1 MTEIK
6 GISVDEWK
14 KKICEETERL
24 RPQLIQLSHS
34 IHDEPEIG
42 FQEFKSSAKICDF
55 LEKQGFE
62 TERGYC
68 DLPTSFKAV
77 KKGSGKGPV
86 VAFLAEYDA
95 LKDIGHACGHHMQ
108 GPSVIGAA
116 LALKDTCKEQSYKIV
131 VYGTPAEETIGGKI
145 IMQEKGCFQDIDIA
159 LMMHAAPT
167 TCVDLRCMA
176 LECFYVNFHGVE
188 SHAAMSPDKGKS
200 AFDAALLS
208 FQGIEF
214 LREHVKEDS
223 RMHYTVLDAGGPSN
237 IVPGRTRAEYTLRS
251 YSTDYLENVIVP
263 RFYDIIKGAC
273 LMTGTTYDIER
284 SYPFKAK
291 IPCITLN
298 DLIMENARQFDAPQ
312 ITGPREKTGSTDF
325 GNVMYDVP
333 GCCIR
338 TAFVPEGTSA
348 HSKEYLD
355 AGKTDKAHAALRSGS
370 EILAGTCV
378 DILENPELLQKI
390 KEEFQERKKK
400 EQLMK

>member
-1 MTEIK
+1 MKKEHIK
-6 GISVDEWK
+6 HALEAYLPELTAIADQIYDLAEPGMEEFQSSKLLADYLQNHGFTVEMGIA
-14 KKICEETERL
+14 
-24 RPQLIQLSHS
+24 
-34 IHDEPEIG
+34 G
-42 FQEFKSSAKICDF
+42 
-55 LEKQGFE
+55 
-62 TERGYC
+62 
-68 DLPTSFKAV
+68 LPTAFRAVYEQGEGGPSF
-77 KKGSGKGPV
+77 G
-86 VAFLAEYDA
+86 FLAEYDA

-116 LALKDTCKEQSYKIV
+116 LALKDICKEQSYKIV

-159 LMMHAAPT
+159 LMMHAAPA

-237 IVPGRTRAEYTLRS
+237 IVQGRTRAEYTLRS

-298 DLIMENARQFDAPQ
+298 DLIMENAGQFDAPQ

>member
-1 MTEIK
+1 MKKEHIK
-6 GISVDEWK
+6 HALEAYLPELTAMADQIYDLAEPGMEEFQSSKLLADYLQNHGFTVEMGIA
-14 KKICEETERL
+14 
-24 RPQLIQLSHS
+24 
-34 IHDEPEIG
+34 G
-42 FQEFKSSAKICDF
+42 
-55 LEKQGFE
+55 
-62 TERGYC
+62 
-68 DLPTSFKAV
+68 LPTAFRAVYEQGEGGPSF
-77 KKGSGKGPV
+77 G
-86 VAFLAEYDA
+86 FLAEYDA

-116 LALKDTCKEQSYKIV
+116 LALKDICKEQSYKIV

-298 DLIMENARQFDAPQ
+298 DLIMENAGQFDAPQ

-400 EQLMK
+400 EQLIK

>member
-1 MTEIK
+1 MTKEHIK
-6 GISVDEWK
+6 HALEAYLPELTAMADQIYDLAEPGMEEFQSSKLLADYLQNHGFTVEMGIA
-14 KKICEETERL
+14 
-24 RPQLIQLSHS
+24 
-34 IHDEPEIG
+34 G
-42 FQEFKSSAKICDF
+42 
-55 LEKQGFE
+55 
-62 TERGYC
+62 
-68 DLPTSFKAV
+68 LPTAFRAVYEQGEGGPSF
-77 KKGSGKGPV
+77 G
-86 VAFLAEYDA
+86 FLAEYDA

-116 LALKDTCKEQSYKIV
+116 LALKDICQEQSYKIV

-298 DLIMENARQFDAPQ
+298 DLIMENARQVDAPQ

>member
-1 MTEIK
+1 MKKEHIK
-6 GISVDEWK
+6 HALEAYLPELTAMADQIYDLAEPGMEEFQSIKLLADYLQNHGFTVEMGIA
-14 KKICEETERL
+14 
-24 RPQLIQLSHS
+24 
-34 IHDEPEIG
+34 G
-42 FQEFKSSAKICDF
+42 
-55 LEKQGFE
+55 
-62 TERGYC
+62 
-68 DLPTSFKAV
+68 LPTAFRAVYEQGEGGPSF
-77 KKGSGKGPV
+77 G
-86 VAFLAEYDA
+86 FLAEYDA

-116 LALKDTCKEQSYKIV
+116 LALKDICKEQSYKIV

-176 LECFYVNFHGVE
+176 LECFYGNFHGVE

-298 DLIMENARQFDAPQ
+298 DLIMENAGQFDAP
-312 ITGPREKTGSTDF
+312 
-325 GNVMYDVP
+325 
-333 GCCIR
+333 
-338 TAFVPEGTSA
+338 
-348 HSKEYLD
+348 H
-355 AGKTDKAHAALRSGS
+355 GKRPVLQ
-370 EILAGTCV
+370 ILAMSCTMFLAAASVQHLCQK
-378 DILENPELLQKI
+378 ELPPI
-390 KEEFQERKKK
+390 PRNT
-400 EQLMK
+400 

>member
-1 MTEIK
+1 MKKEHIK
-6 GISVDEWK
+6 HALEAYLPELTAMADQIYDLAEPGLEEFQSSKLLADYLQNHGFTVEMGIA
-14 KKICEETERL
+14 
-24 RPQLIQLSHS
+24 
-34 IHDEPEIG
+34 G
-42 FQEFKSSAKICDF
+42 
-55 LEKQGFE
+55 
-62 TERGYC
+62 
-68 DLPTSFKAV
+68 LPTAFRAVYEQGEGGPSF
-77 KKGSGKGPV
+77 G
-86 VAFLAEYDA
+86 FLAEYDA

-116 LALKDTCKEQSYKIV
+116 LALKDICKEQSYKIV

-251 YSTDYLENVIVP
+251 YSTDYLEKVIVP

-298 DLIMENARQFDAPQ
+298 DLIMENAGQFDAPQ

>member
-1 MTEIK
+1 MKKEHITYALEAYLPELTAMADQIYDLAEPGMEEFQSSK
-6 GISVDEWK
+6 LLADYLQNHGFTVEMGIA
-14 KKICEETERL
+14 
-24 RPQLIQLSHS
+24 
-34 IHDEPEIG
+34 G
-42 FQEFKSSAKICDF
+42 
-55 LEKQGFE
+55 
-62 TERGYC
+62 
-68 DLPTSFKAV
+68 LPTAFRAVYEQGEGGPSF
-77 KKGSGKGPV
+77 G
-86 VAFLAEYDA
+86 FLAEYDA

-116 LALKDTCKEQSYKIV
+116 LALKDICKEQSHKIV

-298 DLIMENARQFDAPQ
+298 DLIMENAGQFDAPQ

-370 EILAGTCV
+370 EILAATCV

>member
-1 MTEIK
+1 MKTEQIRQALTAYLPELTAMADQIYDLAEPGMEEFQSSK
-6 GISVDEWK
+6 LLAEYLQNHGFTVEMGIA
-14 KKICEETERL
+14 
-24 RPQLIQLSHS
+24 
-34 IHDEPEIG
+34 G
-42 FQEFKSSAKICDF
+42 
-55 LEKQGFE
+55 
-62 TERGYC
+62 
-68 DLPTSFKAV
+68 LPTAFRAVYEQGEGGPSF
-77 KKGSGKGPV
+77 G
-86 VAFLAEYDA
+86 FLAEYDA
-95 LKDIGHACGHHMQ
+95 LKNIGHACGHHMQ
-108 GPSVIGAA
+108 GPSIIGAA
-116 LALKDTCKEQSYKIV
+116 LALRDTCKEQSYKIV

-145 IMQEKGCFQDIDIA
+145 IMQEKGCFKDIDIA
-159 LMMHAAPT
+159 LMMHAAPS

-188 SHAAMSPDKGKS
+188 SHAAMSPERGKS

-251 YSTDYLENVIVP
+251 YSTDYLEDVIVP

-291 IPCITLN
+291 IPCIALN

-312 ITGPREKTGSTDF
+312 ITEPREKTGSTDF

-338 TAFVPEGTSA
+338 TAFVLEGTSA

-355 AGKTDKAHAALRSGS
+355 AGKTEKAHEALRSGS
-370 EILAGTCV
+370 EILAGTCM
-378 DILENPELLQKI
+378 DILENPELLQKM
-390 KEEFQERKKK
+390 KEEFQERKKQ

>member
-1 MTEIK
+1 MKKEHIK
-6 GISVDEWK
+6 HALEAYLPELTAMADQIYGLAEPGMEEFQSSKLLADYLQNHGFTVEMGIA
-14 KKICEETERL
+14 
-24 RPQLIQLSHS
+24 
-34 IHDEPEIG
+34 G
-42 FQEFKSSAKICDF
+42 
-55 LEKQGFE
+55 
-62 TERGYC
+62 
-68 DLPTSFKAV
+68 LPTAFRAVYEQGEGGPSF
-77 KKGSGKGPV
+77 G
-86 VAFLAEYDA
+86 FLAEYDA

-116 LALKDTCKEQSYKIV
+116 LALKDICQEQSYKIV

-298 DLIMENARQFDAPQ
+298 DLIMENAGQFDAPQ

>member
-1 MTEIK
+1 MKKEHIK
-6 GISVDEWK
+6 HALEAYLPELTAMADQIYDLAEPGMEEFQSSKLLADYLQNHGFTVEMGIA
-14 KKICEETERL
+14 
-24 RPQLIQLSHS
+24 
-34 IHDEPEIG
+34 G
-42 FQEFKSSAKICDF
+42 
-55 LEKQGFE
+55 
-62 TERGYC
+62 
-68 DLPTSFKAV
+68 LPTAFRAVYEQGEGGPSF
-77 KKGSGKGPV
+77 G
-86 VAFLAEYDA
+86 FLAEYDA

-116 LALKDTCKEQSYKIV
+116 LALKDICKEQSYKIV

-208 FQGIEF
+208 FHGIEF

-251 YSTDYLENVIVP
+251 YSTDYLEKVIVP

-298 DLIMENARQFDAPQ
+298 DLIMENAGQFDAPQ

>member
-1 MTEIK
+1 MKKEHITYALEAYLPELTAMADQIYDLAEPGMEEFQSSK
-6 GISVDEWK
+6 LLADYLQNHGFTVEMGIA
-14 KKICEETERL
+14 
-24 RPQLIQLSHS
+24 
-34 IHDEPEIG
+34 G
-42 FQEFKSSAKICDF
+42 
-55 LEKQGFE
+55 
-62 TERGYC
+62 
-68 DLPTSFKAV
+68 LPTAFRAVYEQGEGGPSF
-77 KKGSGKGPV
+77 G
-86 VAFLAEYDA
+86 FLAEYDA

-116 LALKDTCKEQSYKIV
+116 LALKDICKEQSYKIV

-298 DLIMENARQFDAPQ
+298 DLIMENAGQFDAPQ

-370 EILAGTCV
+370 EILAATCV

>member
-1 MTEIK
+1 MKKEHIK
-6 GISVDEWK
+6 HALEAYLPELTAIADQIYDLAEPGMEEFQSSKLLADYLQNHGFTVEMGIA
-14 KKICEETERL
+14 
-24 RPQLIQLSHS
+24 
-34 IHDEPEIG
+34 G
-42 FQEFKSSAKICDF
+42 
-55 LEKQGFE
+55 
-62 TERGYC
+62 
-68 DLPTSFKAV
+68 LPTAFRAVYEQGEGGPSF
-77 KKGSGKGPV
+77 G
-86 VAFLAEYDA
+86 FLAEYDA

-116 LALKDTCKEQSYKIV
+116 LALKDICKEQSYKIV

-298 DLIMENARQFDAPQ
+298 DLIMENAGQFDAPQ

-400 EQLMK
+400 EKLMK

>member
-1 MTEIK
+1 MKKEHIK
-6 GISVDEWK
+6 HALEAYLPELTAMADQIYDLAEPGMEEFQSSKLLADYLQNHGFTVEMGIA
-14 KKICEETERL
+14 
-24 RPQLIQLSHS
+24 
-34 IHDEPEIG
+34 G
-42 FQEFKSSAKICDF
+42 
-55 LEKQGFE
+55 
-62 TERGYC
+62 
-68 DLPTSFKAV
+68 LPTAFRAVYEQGEGGPSF
-77 KKGSGKGPV
+77 G
-86 VAFLAEYDA
+86 FLAEYDA

-116 LALKDTCKEQSYKIV
+116 LALKDICQEQSYKIV

-159 LMMHAAPT
+159 LMMHAAPA

-298 DLIMENARQFDAPQ
+298 DLIMENAGQFDAPQ

>member
-1 MTEIK
+1 MKTEQIRQALTAYLPELTAMADQIYDLAEPGMEEFQSSK
-6 GISVDEWK
+6 LLAEYLQNHGFTVEMGIA
-14 KKICEETERL
+14 
-24 RPQLIQLSHS
+24 
-34 IHDEPEIG
+34 G
-42 FQEFKSSAKICDF
+42 
-55 LEKQGFE
+55 
-62 TERGYC
+62 
-68 DLPTSFKAV
+68 LPTAFRAVYEQGEGGPSF
-77 KKGSGKGPV
+77 G
-86 VAFLAEYDA
+86 FLAEYDA
-95 LKDIGHACGHHMQ
+95 LKNIGHACGHHMQ
-108 GPSVIGAA
+108 GPSIIGAA
-116 LALKDTCKEQSYKIV
+116 LALRDTCKEQSYKIV

-145 IMQEKGCFQDIDIA
+145 IMQEKGCFKDIDIA
-159 LMMHAAPT
+159 LMMHAAPS

-188 SHAAMSPDKGKS
+188 SHAAMSPERGKS

-251 YSTDYLENVIVP
+251 YSTDYLEDVIVP

-291 IPCITLN
+291 IPCIALN

-312 ITGPREKTGSTDF
+312 ITEPREKTGSTDF

-355 AGKTDKAHAALRSGS
+355 AGKTEKAHEALRSGS
-370 EILAGTCV
+370 EILAGTCM
-378 DILENPELLQKI
+378 DILENPELLQKM
-390 KEEFQERKKK
+390 KEEFQERKKQ

>member
-1 MTEIK
+1 MKKEHIK
-6 GISVDEWK
+6 HALEAYLPELTAMADQIYDLAEPGMEEFQSSKLLADYLQNHGFTVEMGIA
-14 KKICEETERL
+14 
-24 RPQLIQLSHS
+24 
-34 IHDEPEIG
+34 G
-42 FQEFKSSAKICDF
+42 
-55 LEKQGFE
+55 
-62 TERGYC
+62 
-68 DLPTSFKAV
+68 LPTAFRAVYEQGEGGPSF
-77 KKGSGKGPV
+77 G
-86 VAFLAEYDA
+86 FLAEYDA

-116 LALKDTCKEQSYKIV
+116 LALKDICKEQSYKIV

-298 DLIMENARQFDAPQ
+298 DLIMENAGQFDAPQ

-370 EILAGTCV
+370 EILAATCV

>member
-1 MTEIK
+1 MKKEHIK
-6 GISVDEWK
+6 HALEAYLPELTAMADQIYDLAEPGMEEFQASKLLADYLQNHGFTVEMGIA
-14 KKICEETERL
+14 
-24 RPQLIQLSHS
+24 
-34 IHDEPEIG
+34 G
-42 FQEFKSSAKICDF
+42 
-55 LEKQGFE
+55 
-62 TERGYC
+62 
-68 DLPTSFKAV
+68 LPTAFRAVYEQGEGGPSF
-77 KKGSGKGPV
+77 G
-86 VAFLAEYDA
+86 FLAEYDA

-116 LALKDTCKEQSYKIV
+116 LALKDICKEQSYKIV

-298 DLIMENARQFDAPQ
+298 DLIMENAGQFDAPQ

>member
-1 MTEIK
+1 MKKEHIK
-6 GISVDEWK
+6 HALEAYLPELTAMADQIYDLAEPGMEEFQSSKLLADYLQNHGFTVEMGIA
-14 KKICEETERL
+14 
-24 RPQLIQLSHS
+24 
-34 IHDEPEIG
+34 G
-42 FQEFKSSAKICDF
+42 
-55 LEKQGFE
+55 
-62 TERGYC
+62 
-68 DLPTSFKAV
+68 LPTAFRAVYEQGEGGPSF
-77 KKGSGKGPV
+77 G
-86 VAFLAEYDA
+86 FLAEYDA

-116 LALKDTCKEQSYKIV
+116 LALKDICKEQSYKIV

-298 DLIMENARQFDAPQ
+298 DLIMEYAGQFDAPQ

-325 GNVMYDVP
+325 GYFMYDVP

>member
-1 MTEIK
+1 MKTEQIRQVLTAYLPELTAMADQIYDLAEPGMEEFQSSK
-6 GISVDEWK
+6 LLAEYLQNHGFTVEMGIA
-14 KKICEETERL
+14 
-24 RPQLIQLSHS
+24 
-34 IHDEPEIG
+34 G
-42 FQEFKSSAKICDF
+42 
-55 LEKQGFE
+55 
-62 TERGYC
+62 
-68 DLPTSFKAV
+68 LPTAFRAVYEQGEGGPSF
-77 KKGSGKGPV
+77 G
-86 VAFLAEYDA
+86 FLAEYDA
-95 LKDIGHACGHHMQ
+95 LKNIGHACGHHMQ
-108 GPSVIGAA
+108 GPSIIGAA
-116 LALKDTCKEQSYKIV
+116 LALRDTCKEQSYKIV

-145 IMQEKGCFQDIDIA
+145 IMQEKGCFKDIDIA
-159 LMMHAAPT
+159 LMMHAAPS

-188 SHAAMSPDKGKS
+188 SHAAMSPERGKS

-251 YSTDYLENVIVP
+251 YSTDYLEDVIVP

-312 ITGPREKTGSTDF
+312 ITEPREKTGSTDF

-355 AGKTDKAHAALRSGS
+355 AGKTEKAHEALRSGS
-370 EILAGTCV
+370 EILTGTCM
-378 DILENPELLQKI
+378 DILENPELLQKM
-390 KEEFQERKKK
+390 KEEFQERKKQ